1 MQRTSTLCGSSALPH
16 LRALAF
22 SRAPR
27 ALCAVARVNL
37 KVSDEFTVP
46 LCAIHHHQIHTT
58 GKEREWWQRRKI
70 DAHKVAGGLW
80 QQSREHYPA
89 ASETDLA
96 EVLENKTD
104 RRRGAGQ
111 ASDDNSKSGLASPS
125 KTDPTHSADR
135 AE

>member
-1 MQRTSTLCGSSALPH
+1 L
-16 LRALAF
+16 
-22 SRAPR
+22 
-27 ALCAVARVNL
+27 
-37 KVSDEFTVP
+37 D
-46 LCAIHHHQIHTT
+46 IHHHHIHTT
-58 GKEREWWQRRKI
+58 GKEQEWWYERNI
-70 DAHKVAGGLW
+70 DPLKVAGGLW
-80 QQSREHYPA
+80 QQSRERYPA

-96 EVLENKTD
+96 EVLESKTD